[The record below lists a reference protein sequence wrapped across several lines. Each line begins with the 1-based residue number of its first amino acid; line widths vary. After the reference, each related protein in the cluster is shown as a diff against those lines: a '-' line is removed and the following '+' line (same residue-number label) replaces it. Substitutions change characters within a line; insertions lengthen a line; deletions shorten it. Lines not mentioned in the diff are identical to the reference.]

1 MKGFLLLIL
10 FFLTESMLAQDFNT
24 GLNRFIKEQDSIR
37 QTYIGKKY
45 PAFVSV
51 TMEGDT
57 ISEKML
63 PGKVTFLNFW
73 FETCAPCIAEFEEL
87 KSMYE
92 RYKDDQNF
100 QFISFTTDS
109 YTDAK
114 KTVRKYKLPYKVCH
128 ISRDY
133 ASKMNF
139 NQGFPT
145 NIVIDKKG
153 NVVFLKAG
161 GATDQERVK
170 KAIKEIDDI
179 IAKNL

>member
-10 FFLTESMLAQDFNT
+10 LFLTESILAQDFNT
-24 GLNRFIKEQDSIR
+24 ELIRFIKEQDSIR

-87 KSMYE
+87 KLMYE
-92 RYKDDQNF
+92 KYKGTPDF

-109 YTDAK
+109 RSDAEK
-114 KTVRKYKLPYKVCH
+114 VVGKYKLPYKVCR

-133 ASKMNF
+133 ASKLNF

-153 NVVFLKAG
+153 NVVLLKVG
-161 GATDQERVK
+161 GPTEQERVK
-170 KAIKEIDDI
+170 SAIKEIDDV